1 MILGLSGR
9 QGSGK
14 DTAAQHLV
22 AKHNWR
28 RIAFADAM
36 RVSLYRLNPYLE
48 TVEMRLQDALFA
60 FENWDILKR
69 ELPEV
74 RRLLQTFGTE
84 VGRDVFGESI
94 WIDIAMRAVDSAPE
108 SNWVITDV
116 RFENEVQAIRQ
127 RGGHLIYI
135 RRPGCKANKA
145 HRSERFDTRAV
156 ADIEV
161 VNNLDIENLQQCI
174 ECSVACLAEHNNTS
188 HSSDHE

>member
-9 QGSGK
+9 QGCGK

-22 AKHNWR
+22 AKHGWR

-60 FENWDILKR
+60 FENWDVLKR

-94 WIDIAMRAVDSAPE
+94 WIDIAMRAIDSAPDA
-108 SNWVITDV
+108 NWVITDV
-116 RFENEVQAIRQ
+116 RFENELQAIRQ
-127 RGGHLIYI
+127 RGGNLIYI

-145 HRSERFDTRAV
+145 HRSEHFDTRAV
-156 ADIEV
+156 ADVEV
-161 VNNLDIENLQQCI
+161 VNNLDIQNLCECI
-174 ECSVACLAEHNNTS
+174 ECAIACLAEENDAKS
-188 HSSDHE
+188 